1 MKIPKLLSQSIGHF
15 LTIKQILDDKNNF
28 SIVEKINQLKNL
40 IKCMKKKIAIIQ
52 KVERK
57 RNERKISVISGD
69 DDSNSKRYTKKSYVL
84 TLRKLDNEMKNFELL
99 N

>member
-1 MKIPKLLSQSIGHF
+1 LKIPKLLSQSIGHF